1 MIRTERASDEVAI
14 RAVETAAFGI
24 DREAQIVD
32 SLRELPQGR
41 VAFSNAF
48 RD

>member
-1 MIRTERASDEVAI
+1 MIRTERAVDEHAI
-14 RAVETAAFGI
+14 RFVETAALGK